1 MEYITD
7 PAIKVIHSNP
17 FLYNRAAVHDYCPT
31 DCRRLKSRAKMVSAR
46 TRTRQAESPVSDP
59 DDEISYHEREE
70 IEEESAGERRRSG
83 QTSILTIPV
92 LLNEAQKSLG
102 HGQIRYAKMM
112 WDRIEAS
119 VEDELH
125 QLCICLKWMVSL
137 SERNMYHDRLV
148 KFFGILASLAGGDN
162 NEIRVQCL
170 EVMVQFLVEWSRA
183 KEPLMRWRVC
193 QLIGNVLNNM
203 PEDADSFMGD
213 AVLDEVQDSMVRAA
227 LEDGKPNV
235 RAAAVR
241 ALLRFPQPDDESGD
255 FEQCEVVACLLEVLR
270 TDKSKEVRKSVI
282 SVLPLTAFTLPSV
295 ILRTRDEADDVRKTA
310 FLTLAEKTTIADVQ
324 TLNLGRSVS
333 ELIREGLTD
342 RVESVVEAT
351 QVLITS
357 WFDSCGGEPLTLLKA
372 ILSAESISTTDI
384 EAAELGLM
392 ALFDCERLDAV
403 QVAMLAASESLGLRT
418 DFRSAETPKLMS
430 PEEALFWRVVCVHL
444 SSEASSHGLK
454 AAQSGGAV
462 AQVEAA
468 TAGER
473 LEAFEAVMPSCL
485 DDLAYIIDLHSSEIG
500 ACSQLLLL
508 AAQCADFTDASG
520 RRSVGDVTCDVLTT
534 RAYDESLFDA
544 CFAVIRKVYSGDE
557 EMNDSA
563 FKTVHQVLENAGL
576 LPFDGQNVHSLA
588 TDDLVNLLSLV
599 AGYLASMRTLPDE
612 ITYMDLSWS
621 IIIQNLVLP
630 STTSGNATVRALAYK
645 CQGLF
650 CLIETGIDSCSF
662 LLKDMYHYLIS
673 SDIFS
678 SQNDDMKVKAT
689 MIQALGDSCLL
700 RGPKTVQLMVQELA
714 DESEDEIPTFIDI
727 LIHYANEWIEAD
739 NPELFADCGDALVET
754 LIKLVAV
761 NEFRVIADQSKHVQ
775 TALEDGD
782 VVRILVK
789 LFVLC
794 FDPCTLVSPKARQ
807 SMLVFFQRFA
817 TMSMTSQQYLATAM
831 LPSARTA
838 AALDVACNRKTLA
851 SGAIAPKVIK
861 FATQLLQMHLV
872 DRNGEKELFGHEP
885 LAEIIMGEIIQCI
898 NSRRVSKQYL
908 NAMCKVPAALPMHD
922 TNEDTR
928 EVIQK
933 IHVYASHALGLAADN
948 AYAKDLENIQK
959 VYSKH
964 AKDGPG
970 HNDLVQTL
978 LDELRSNLETF
989 CEGYPEPFSKEDD
1002 VTYESEMSD
1011 SDQEESSGSQ
1021 GQSKAEP
1028 KRRLPARSNRTAAN
1042 MNEISDDE
1050 EEQRSRQPTIKEE
1063 QEEEEEEQENI
1074 AAKATQ
1080 SRKTRRRQSSESV
1093 RALGEALN
1101 RAKIVE

>member
-1 MEYITD
+1 M
-7 PAIKVIHSNP
+7 
-17 FLYNRAAVHDYCPT
+17 
-31 DCRRLKSRAKMVSAR
+31 SAR
-46 TRTRQAESPVSDP
+46 RRHLQAESPVSDT
-59 DDEISYHEREE
+59 EISDMQTEE
-70 IEEESAGERRRSG
+70 IEEQSAGERRRSG
-83 QTSILTIPV
+83 PTNVLTIPV

-125 QLCICLKWMVSL
+125 QLCVCLKWMVSL

-148 KFFGILASLAGGDN
+148 KFFGILASLAGGEN
-162 NEIRVQCL
+162 NEVRVQCL

-193 QLIGNVLNNM
+193 QLIGNLLNNM

-213 AVLDEVQDSMVRAA
+213 AVLDAVQDSMVRAA

-270 TDKSKEVRKSVI
+270 TDKSKEVRKAVI

-295 ILRTRDEADDVRKTA
+295 IVRTRDEADDVRKTA
-310 FLTLAEKTTIADVQ
+310 FLTLAEKTTITDVQ
-324 TLNLGRSVS
+324 TLNLGGLVS
-333 ELIREGLTD
+333 ELIRKGLTD

-357 WFDSCGGEPLTLLKA
+357 WFDSCGGEPLTLLKT
-372 ILSAESISTTDI
+372 ILPAESTSTVDI
-384 EAAELGLM
+384 EAAELALM
-392 ALFDCERLDAV
+392 ALFDCGRLDAV
-403 QVAMLAASESLGLRT
+403 QVAMLAANENLGLRT
-418 DFRSAETPKLMS
+418 DFRSADAPKLMS

-485 DDLAYIIDLHSSEIG
+485 DDLAYMIDLHSSEIG
-500 ACSQLLLL
+500 SCSQLLFL

-520 RRSVGDVTCDVLTT
+520 RRSVGDVTCDILTT
-534 RAYDESLFDA
+534 RTYDESLFNA

-557 EMNDSA
+557 EMNESA
-563 FKTVHQVLENAGL
+563 FKTLHQVLQNAGL
-576 LPFDGQNVHSLA
+576 LPFDGQNVHTLA
-588 TDDLVNLLSLV
+588 TQDLVSLLSLV
-599 AGYLASMRTLPDE
+599 AGYLASMRRLPDE
-612 ITYMDLSWS
+612 IRYMDLSWS
-621 IIIQNLVLP
+621 IIIDNLVLP

-662 LLKDMYHYLIS
+662 LLKDMYHQLIS
-673 SDIFS
+673 SDTFS
-678 SQNDDMKVKAT
+678 SEKDDMKVKAI

-714 DESEDEIPTFIDI
+714 DESEDEIPTVIDMF
-727 LIHYANEWIEAD
+727 IHYANEWIEAD
-739 NPELFADCGDALVET
+739 NPELFAECGDALVET
-754 LIKLVAV
+754 LIKLVSV

-775 TALEDGD
+775 TALEDGE
-782 VVRILVK
+782 VVQILVK
-789 LFVLC
+789 LYVLC

-807 SMLVFFQRFA
+807 SLLVFFQRFA
-817 TMSMTSQQYLATAM
+817 TISMTSQQYLATAM

-838 AALDVACNRKTLA
+838 AALDVAFNRKTLA

-861 FATQLLQMHLV
+861 FATQLLQMPLV
-872 DRNGEKELFGHEP
+872 DHSGEKELFGHEP

-908 NAMCKVPAALPMHD
+908 NALCKVPAALPMHD
-922 TNEDTR
+922 VNEETR
-928 EVIQK
+928 EIVQR
-933 IHVYASHALGLAADN
+933 IHVYASHALSLAADN

-959 VYSKH
+959 VYSMH

-970 HNDLVQTL
+970 HEDLVETL
-978 LDELRSNLETF
+978 LGELRNNLEAF
-989 CEGYPEPFSKEDD
+989 CEGYPEPFSREDD

-1011 SDQEESSGSQ
+1011 SDEEESSGSQ
-1021 GQSKAEP
+1021 GQRKVEP

-1050 EEQRSRQPTIKEE
+1050 EEQRSRQPAIKEE
-1063 QEEEEEEQENI
+1063 EAEQEEGDEEEQENI

-1080 SRKTRRRQSSESV
+1080 SRKTMRRQSSESV

-1101 RAKIVE
+1101 RSKIIE